1 MATGQQP
8 QIQREQILAYM
19 MLNRWEGTTYPV
31 LAIGGTTSKFK
42 TTNALVITK
51 DGAAVASLANGD
63 WSLAVPAGYAPGY
76 ASQVFVPPNLSQ
88 VGGLNTPWP
97 TSLAQIPV
105 SSWQRLLIVTDGTTV
120 YSLPSFIG
128 LASAA
133 AAPDA
138 PPVPAGYVAVG
149 DITIKTDATH
159 AFTFGTTVLSAA
171 GITAAYRDF
180 RWPDTGPSAFAAKV
194 GFAAN
199 ANVA

>member
-8 QIQREQILAYM
+8 QIEREQILAYM
-19 MLNRWEGTTYPV
+19 MLNRWEGSTYPV
-31 LAIGGTTSKFK
+31 LAIGGTPSKVK

-51 DGAAVASLANGD
+51 DGAAVASLANAD
-63 WSLAVPAGYAPGY
+63 WTLAVPAGYAPGF
-76 ASQVFVPPNLSQ
+76 ASQVFVPSNLSQ
-88 VGGLNTPWP
+88 VGGLNSPWP
-97 TSLAQIPV
+97 TSLGVIPV
-105 SSWQRLLIVTDGTTV
+105 SSWQRYLAVTDGTTV
-120 YSLPSFIG
+120 YFLPSFIG
-128 LASAA
+128 LASAS

-138 PPVPAGYVAVG
+138 PPVPAGYVPVG
-149 DITIKTDATH
+149 DVTIKTDSTH
-159 AFTFGTTVLSAA
+159 TFTPGTTALSAT